1 MSYLISLAL
10 LSGVA
15 LNALLQFGLGIRDL
29 TLVPSRQEPGSWLR
43 ALAMFG
49 SSLLMWCL
57 VTWIVAPL
65 ALGFLELFF
74 LFPAVYLVGRGIE
87 RLSGAFRLRLHPSY
101 LGLNVIAALLAL
113 NLAVR
118 LVDAVIVTFF
128 FSLGHVLVTALLVRI
143 YDRSNNEA
151 VPAFLRGMPLL
162 LISMGLLSLLTS
174 QAAAILMTFAFS
186 WF

>member
-29 TLVPSRQEPGSWLR
+29 TLVPSRQESGSWLQ

-49 SSLLMWCL
+49 TSFSIWCL
-57 VTWIVAPL
+57 ITWIITPL

-74 LFPAVYLVGRGIE
+74 LFPAVYLANRSME
-87 RLSGAFRLRLHPSY
+87 RLSGTFRPHPSY
-101 LGLNVIAALLAL
+101 LGLNVMAALLAL

-118 LVDAVIVTFF
+118 LVDALIVTFF
-128 FSLGHVLVTALLVRI
+128 FALGHVLVTALLVRI
-143 YDRSNNEA
+143 YERSAHEA
-151 VPAFLRGMPLL
+151 VPSFLRGMPLL
-162 LISMGLLSLLTS
+162 LISLGLLSLLAA
-174 QAAAILMTFAFS
+174 QAAAILMTLALM
-186 WF
+186 